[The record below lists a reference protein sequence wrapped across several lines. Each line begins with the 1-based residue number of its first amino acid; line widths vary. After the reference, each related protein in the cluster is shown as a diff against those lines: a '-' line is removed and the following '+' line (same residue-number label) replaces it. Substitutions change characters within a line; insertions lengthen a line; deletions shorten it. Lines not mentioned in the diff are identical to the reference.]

1 MDPKGPIRSPSPKSP
16 GIPMQGNDDLA
27 PRRTDRMGSL
37 ARSRRFRGSPAPGAG
52 IPAGMRGV
60 TFARVPGGVVASLL
74 DHRLQAGKPPASWQ
88 MDAEATWD
96 VATRAHAAVAHPPR
110 CRAGTQPAAT
120 HLLVDRELPSSL
132 RVDWVGAQGM
142 ARSVGKV
149 PSRGRREGSDCEADA
164 SASRGVSEAGGRGER
179 RTRGFLGQIAQAR
192 PIQPNHPRRGN
203 FSRTDDIP
211 RTRHPSR
218 PMTVRVQGPRQGE
231 RIGPARPRARRGLE
245 RMPRPC

>member
-1 MDPKGPIRSPSPKSP
+1 MTTWPLEGPTAWDPLLEAEGFAAVPPP
-16 GIPMQGNDDLA
+16 GLA
-27 PRRTDRMGSL
+27 SLPGCGGS
-37 ARSRRFRGSPAPGAG
+37 RSRGS
-52 IPAGMRGV
+52 
-60 TFARVPGGVVASLL
+60 PGGVVASLL

-142 ARSVGKV
+142 ARSVGQV